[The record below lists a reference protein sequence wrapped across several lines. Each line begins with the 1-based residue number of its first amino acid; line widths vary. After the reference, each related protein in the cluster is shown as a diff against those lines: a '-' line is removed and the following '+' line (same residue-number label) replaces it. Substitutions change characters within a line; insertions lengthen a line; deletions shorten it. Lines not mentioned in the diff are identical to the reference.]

1 MLLVNNAGDY
11 RQYYWPLS
19 HAPWHGCTPA
29 DLVFPSFVFI
39 MGVALVYGLAAAHEQ
54 PALHRATLW
63 RVARRVLVLLVLG
76 LLIGLV
82 PYFYF
87 TSFRIPGVLQ
97 RIALVYGACGVLF
110 LKTTWRQQLW
120 LLVGLLV
127 LYSVLLQLVPVPDY
141 GPANLE
147 PATNLGAWLDKRL
160 FTVNHIYLKD
170 KGWDPESLLGTLP
183 AIATGLLGLLAGQ
196 WLRRPE
202 PGHATKATWLF
213 VAGAGLL
220 LLGLVW
226 NGWFPINKALWTS
239 SYVLYAGGISVLT
252 LATLYFLVDVQGWRG
267 AWTRPLVACGSNALL
282 VFFLPEVLERLLTR
296 LKLHHADGSLFYA
309 RDWLY
314 HTLFT
319 AHITNPYHASLAY
332 ALAYTSGWI
341 AILWLLYRRRLF
353 FTV

>member
-11 RQYYWPLS
+11 RQYYRPLA

-39 MGVALVYGLAAAHEQ
+39 MGVALVHGLTAAHEQ

-76 LLIGLV
+76 LLIGLI

-97 RIALVYGACGVLF
+97 RIALVYGICSVLF

-120 LLVGLLV
+120 TLMGLLV
-127 LYSVLLQLVPVPDY
+127 LYNVLLQLVPVPGY

-160 FTVNHIYLKD
+160 FTVNHLFLKD
-170 KGWDPESLLGTLP
+170 KGWDPESLLGTVP
-183 AIATGLLGLLAGQ
+183 TIATGLLGVLVGQ
-196 WLRRPE
+196 WLHRPA
-202 PGHATKATWLF
+202 PARTTKAAWLF

-220 LLGLVW
+220 LAGLIW

-239 SYVLYAGGISVLT
+239 SFVLYAGGISVLA
-252 LATLYFLVDVQGWRG
+252 LATLYFLVDVQEWRG
-267 AWTRPLVACGSNALL
+267 AWTQPLVACGSNALL

-296 LKLHHADGSLFYA
+296 LKLYHPDGTVFYA

-319 AHITNPYHASLAY
+319 AHFANPYHASLAY
-332 ALAYTSGWI
+332 ALAYTAVWVV
-341 AILWLLYRRRLF
+341 ILWVLYRRRIF